1 MKVNWN
7 IKSQNCTLR
16 CSTRRCWKEQEQV
29 CSRCMGGRG
38 SRRGEWLLEK
48 QRAERVGKR
57 GESRELVLQHL
68 SLTSRPLTGLASWE
82 HIKAVK
88 DAVKV
93 HSLHP
98 LGHHT

>member
-1 MKVNWN
+1 MKTTGVSCETKLGLLDFLGHPNGE
-7 IKSQNCTLR
+7 S
-16 CSTRRCWKEQEQV
+16 WKK
-29 CSRCMGGRG
+29 G
-38 SRRGEWLLEK
+38 RRG
-48 QRAERVGKR
+48 
-57 GESRELVLQHL
+57 GESREIVLQHL

-93 HSLHP
+93 PSLHP

>member
-1 MKVNWN
+1 M
-7 IKSQNCTLR
+7 SG
-16 CSTRRCWKEQEQV
+16 CWKSREQRE
-29 CSRCMGGRG
+29 
-38 SRRGEWLLEK
+38 LEK
-48 QRAERVGKR
+48 GEEMER
-57 GESRELVLQHL
+57 ESRELVLQHL

-98 LGHHT
+98 LGHYTQQSRFAGACDSKWQHSKPAGCQKLH

>member
-1 MKVNWN
+1 MSGRE
-7 IKSQNCTLR
+7 KSR
-16 CSTRRCWKEQEQV
+16 ESRESWKK
-29 CSRCMGGRG
+29 G
-38 SRRGEWLLEK
+38 RRG
-48 QRAERVGKR
+48 

-98 LGHHT
+98 LGHHTQQNNQRFAGACDSKWQHSKPAGCQKLH

>member
-1 MKVNWN
+1 M
-7 IKSQNCTLR
+7 
-16 CSTRRCWKEQEQV
+16 
-29 CSRCMGGRG
+29 
-38 SRRGEWLLEK
+38 
-48 QRAERVGKR
+48 AVGKAKSRESRESWKKGTR
-57 GESRELVLQHL
+57 GGENRELVLQHL

-98 LGHHT
+98 LDHHTQQSTFCRCL